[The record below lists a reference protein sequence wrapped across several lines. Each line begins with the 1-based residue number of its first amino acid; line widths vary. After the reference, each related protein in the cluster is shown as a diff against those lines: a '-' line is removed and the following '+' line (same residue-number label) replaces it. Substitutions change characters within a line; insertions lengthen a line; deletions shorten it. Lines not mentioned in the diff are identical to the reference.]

1 LTSRLAA
8 TRSTPLR
15 FLVAELVDE
24 DVGPRVDVL
33 LCRVLSARSTQSYGA
48 RCVMTMDV
56 PVIVNV
62 AVRSGPVL
70 AATANWTVP
79 SPEPDAP

>member
-1 LTSRLAA
+1 MSTFCSDSV
-8 TRSTPLR
+8 TRVPL
-15 FLVAELVDE
+15 
-24 DVGPRVDVL
+24 
-33 LCRVLSARSTQSYGA
+33 ARSSAAGHRERRSDAAPESYGA

-70 AATANWTVP
+70 AATVNWTVP